1 MRKTTNYELNIA
13 EGSDRYNHLTIDN
26 PNYEKIDTTMKEN
39 EDCAVQTATE
49 LKSGTVHAITRN
61 KPNASMF
68 RFVATSDFTSGE
80 TFTVDGQQVT
90 ALLPNGATL
99 GTGAY
104 HINANVLCCL
114 VGTNMTVYTI
124 GIPENIDAT
133 TLEGHSA
140 DYFAT
145 NDELNNVRQTAIS
158 AGIVANANKIE
169 LLWTNPN
176 PVSNFDSQTIN
187 VKLTPGKV
195 YFITYGINRESEV
208 NRFDVIGT
216 FITNGDNKV
225 SNIFA
230 ANDKFYSVREFRFNF
245 NNNHVKQ
252 NVYVINNDLKAIYY
266 VMEDKLYVGTY
277 SKRDRD
283 YINKLLIANYKDYL
297 NFDDAMCFEQNVLYD
312 FAESGC
318 DDFYYFIED

>member
-39 EDCAVQTATE
+39 ENGAVQTATE

-68 RFVATSDFTSGE
+68 RFVATSDYTSGE

-114 VGTNMTVYTI
+114 VGTNMTVYTV
-124 GIPENIDAT
+124 GAAENIDAT
-133 TLEGHSA
+133 TLDGHGI

-145 NDELNNVRQTAIS
+145 ADALNDVRQTATS
-158 AGIVANANKIE
+158 AGIIANSAFNKVNKLVRVKVWENANPTGTFEGMTFNFPKDDTINLVEFDYIE
-169 LLWTNPN
+169 SLDTGVVLSSIFFIDTSSSICSIWGDGAVTRT
-176 PVSNFDSQTIN
+176 VSVTKDSLSVSALFGYGKGYKPQTIIPKALY
-187 VKLTPGKV
+187 KL
-195 YFITYGINRESEV
+195 II
-208 NRFDVIGT
+208 
-216 FITNGDNKV
+216 
-225 SNIFA
+225 
-230 ANDKFYSVREFRFNF
+230 
-245 NNNHVKQ
+245 Q
-252 NVYVINNDLKAIYY
+252 
-266 VMEDKLYVGTY
+266 
-277 SKRDRD
+277 
-283 YINKLLIANYKDYL
+283 
-297 NFDDAMCFEQNVLYD
+297 
-312 FAESGC
+312 
-318 DDFYYFIED
+318 

>member
-39 EDCAVQTATE
+39 EDSAVQTATE

-114 VGTNMTVYTI
+114 VGTNMTVYTV
-124 GIPENIDAT
+124 GTAENIDAT
-133 TLEGHSA
+133 TLDGHSA

-145 NDELNNVRQTAIS
+145 ADGLNDAKQIAQS
-158 AGIVANANKIE
+158 AQIVANSTNEKIGSLGFSVVKVWENKLGYGHNEAQRFTEE
-169 LLWTNPN
+169 LNLTSLIIVEYWTENPN
-176 PVSNFDSQTIN
+176 YTSSVVMKSNDSCTVSWCSSSGSMIRIIGLWNNAIDPSGARIYGN
-187 VKLTPGKV
+187 VSSSCLTP
-195 YFITYGINRESEV
+195 
-208 NRFDVIGT
+208 
-216 FITNGDNKV
+216 
-225 SNIFA
+225 
-230 ANDKFYSVREFRFNF
+230 
-245 NNNHVKQ
+245 
-252 NVYVINNDLKAIYY
+252 KAIYNI
-266 VMEDKLYVGTY
+266 VIK
-277 SKRDRD
+277 
-283 YINKLLIANYKDYL
+283 
-297 NFDDAMCFEQNVLYD
+297 
-312 FAESGC
+312 
-318 DDFYYFIED
+318 

>member
-39 EDCAVQTATE
+39 EDSAVQTATE

-114 VGTNMTVYTI
+114 VGTNMTVYTV
-124 GIPENIDAT
+124 GTAENIDAT
-133 TLEGHSA
+133 TLGGHGV

-145 NDELNNVRQTAIS
+145 ADGLNDAKQIAES
-158 AGIVANANKIE
+158 AQIVANDTNKKIGNLGLSLVKVWE
-169 LLWTNPN
+169 NQRGYGHTEIQVFPEKLNLTSLILLEYWTENSTRSGFTVMHADGYCTLPWN
-176 PVSNFDSQTIN
+176 TNAGSMIRFVGVSNNQIDPQGSRIYGN
-187 VKLTPGKV
+187 VSGDCLTP
-195 YFITYGINRESEV
+195 
-208 NRFDVIGT
+208 
-216 FITNGDNKV
+216 
-225 SNIFA
+225 
-230 ANDKFYSVREFRFNF
+230 
-245 NNNHVKQ
+245 
-252 NVYVINNDLKAIYY
+252 KAIYNI
-266 VMEDKLYVGTY
+266 VIK
-277 SKRDRD
+277 
-283 YINKLLIANYKDYL
+283 
-297 NFDDAMCFEQNVLYD
+297 
-312 FAESGC
+312 
-318 DDFYYFIED
+318 

>member
-39 EDCAVQTATE
+39 EDSAVQTATE
-49 LKSGTVHAITRN
+49 LKNGTVHAITRN

-124 GIPENIDAT
+124 GVAENVDAS

-145 NDELNNVRQTAIS
+145 ADALNDVRQTATS
-158 AGIVANANKIE
+158 AGVVANNANTTALTKMGFVE
-169 LLWTNPN
+169 LWKNPN
-176 PVSNFDSQTIN
+176 GTAPTNEITAILTNIPND
-187 VKLTPGKV
+187 VKYYMILVFPG
-195 YFITYGINRESEV
+195 TYAGSVLVPFYLSSLNNGI
-208 NRFDVIGT
+208 I
-216 FITNGDNKV
+216 
-225 SNIFA
+225 
-230 ANDKFYSVREFRFNF
+230 YSVYDGGMIRRNF
-245 NNNHVKQ
+245 TVVGNRLTFKDG
-252 NVYVINNDLKAIYY
+252 YYNDTIARDVCVPYSIYAI
-266 VMEDKLYVGTY
+266 T
-277 SKRDRD
+277 
-283 YINKLLIANYKDYL
+283 
-297 NFDDAMCFEQNVLYD
+297 
-312 FAESGC
+312 
-318 DDFYYFIED
+318 

>member
-1 MRKTTNYELNIA
+1 MRKTANYELNIA

-26 PNYEKIDTTMKEN
+26 PNYEKIDTTMKAN
-39 EDCAVQTATE
+39 EDSAVQTATE

-68 RFVATSDFTSGE
+68 RFVATSDYTSGE

-124 GIPENIDAT
+124 GVAENIDAS

-145 NDELNNVRQTAIS
+145 ADSLTAVQTTATS
-158 AGIVANANKIE
+158 AGIVANNALNSANANKAKT
-169 LLWTNPN
+169 LWVNPN
-176 PVSNFDSQTIN
+176 VNSQYQSGTIN
-187 VKLTPGKV
+187 VELDADGIYLLEFGADSATKTTPIATVILNMDGGDFGM
-195 YFITYGINRESEV
+195 YF
-208 NRFDVIGT
+208 
-216 FITNGDNKV
+216 
-225 SNIFA
+225 
-230 ANDKFYSVREFRFNF
+230 NDKFYRRKYTV
-245 NNNHVKQ
+245 
-252 NVYVINNDLKAIYY
+252 NVSSNTITF
-266 VMEDKLYVGTY
+266 EDSMTDNYEY
-277 SKRDRD
+277 E
-283 YINKLLIANYKDYL
+283 NWFLIPIKI
-297 NFDDAMCFEQNVLYD
+297 CKV
-312 FAESGC
+312 
-318 DDFYYFIED
+318 

>member
-13 EGSDRYNHLTIDN
+13 DGSDKYNHLTIDN
-26 PNYEKIDTTMKEN
+26 PNYQKIDITMKAN
-39 EDCAVQTATE
+39 EDSAVQTATE

-68 RFVATSDFTSGE
+68 RFVATSDYTSGE

-114 VGTNMTVYTI
+114 VGTNMTVYTV
-124 GIPENIDAT
+124 GAAENIDAT

-145 NDELNNVRQTAIS
+145 ADSLNSVKSTAES
-158 AGIVANANKIE
+158 AGIVANQAIKTASENKIK

-176 PVSNFDSQTIN
+176 PTKNFDAQDIR
-187 VKLTPGKV
+187 VELAQGKT
-195 YFITYGINRESEV
+195 YFITFGFIRKS
-208 NRFDVIGT
+208 GT
-216 FITNGDNKV
+216 YVFTSTIMTNGDNIIN
-225 SNIFA
+225 SIYFTDIDYTGHGDNL
-230 ANDKFYSVREFRFNF
+230 YGSRQFNF
-245 NNNHVKQ
+245 NFSSNTISFSNADTNGGTLNRFGVP
-252 NVYVINNDLKAIYY
+252 YSIY
-266 VMEDKLYVGTY
+266 VM
-277 SKRDRD
+277 
-283 YINKLLIANYKDYL
+283 
-297 NFDDAMCFEQNVLYD
+297 
-312 FAESGC
+312 
-318 DDFYYFIED
+318 

>member
-13 EGSDRYNHLTIDN
+13 DGSDRYNHLTIDN
-26 PNYEKIDTTMKEN
+26 PNYEKIDITMKEN
-39 EDCAVQTATE
+39 EDSAVQTATE

-68 RFVATSDFTSGE
+68 RFVATSDYTSGE

-124 GIPENIDAT
+124 GVPENIDAS

-140 DYFAT
+140 DYFASD
-145 NDELNNVRQTAIS
+145 DELNDVRQTATS
-158 AGIVANANKIE
+158 AGVVANQALVTANASKME
-169 LLWTNPN
+169 LLWINPN

-187 VKLTPGKV
+187 VKLTRGKL
-195 YFITYGINRESEV
+195 YFITYGINRESDV
-208 NRFDVIGT
+208 NCFDVIGT
-216 FITNGDNKV
+216 FITTGDNKITHIY
-225 SNIFA
+225 SA
-230 ANDKFYSVREFRFNF
+230 DPAFYCVRYFRFNF
-245 NNNHVKQ
+245 GDNTIFFG
-252 NVYVINNDLKAIYY
+252 NVESSGTVPSKNRFIVPYTIY
-266 VMEDKLYVGTY
+266 
-277 SKRDRD
+277 
-283 YINKLLIANYKDYL
+283 
-297 NFDDAMCFEQNVLYD
+297 AM
-312 FAESGC
+312 
-318 DDFYYFIED
+318 

>member
-39 EDCAVQTATE
+39 ENGAVQTATE

-61 KPNASMF
+61 KPDASMF
-68 RFVATSDFTSGE
+68 RFVATSDYTSGE

-114 VGTNMTVYTI
+114 VGTNMTVYTV
-124 GIPENIDAT
+124 GAAENIDAT

-145 NDELNNVRQTAIS
+145 ADALNDVRQTATS
-158 AGIVANANKIE
+158 AGIIANSALNKVNKLVRVKVWENANPTATLEGMK
-169 LLWTNPN
+169 
-176 PVSNFDSQTIN
+176 
-187 VKLTPGKV
+187 
-195 YFITYGINRESEV
+195 
-208 NRFDVIGT
+208 
-216 FITNGDNKV
+216 
-225 SNIFA
+225 
-230 ANDKFYSVREFRFNF
+230 FNF
-245 NNNHVKQ
+245 P
-252 NVYVINNDLKAIYY
+252 NDDTLNLVELEYFDQLGTNEIY
-266 VMEDKLYVGTY
+266 T
-277 SKRDRD
+277 
-283 YINKLLIANYKDYL
+283 
-297 NFDDAMCFEQNVLYD
+297 QVLYIGRYTLSSVWN
-312 FAESGC
+312 SGSVARTLNITTNSL
-318 DDFYYFIED
+318 DVSYLIGSGNGFKAQSLIPKALYKLIIQ

>member
-1 MRKTTNYELNIA
+1 MRKTANYELNIA

-39 EDCAVQTATE
+39 EDSAVQTATE

-90 ALLPNGATL
+90 AMLPNGATL

-124 GIPENIDAT
+124 GVAENVDAS

-145 NDELNNVRQTAIS
+145 ADALNDVRQTATS
-158 AGIVANANKIE
+158 AGVVANNASNAANNAINIATKNASKII
-169 LLWTNPN
+169 WKNP
-176 PVSNFDSQTIN
+176 STDSFSAQTIN
-187 VKLTPGKV
+187 VELDREANYIIGFGRNYNGQHYTMCAPFFVDNLKHSIMYFAGDV
-195 YFITYGINRESEV
+195 YLYRSYTANSNGTVIFSDSAES
-208 NRFDVIGT
+208 
-216 FITNGDNKV
+216 NGYV
-225 SNIFA
+225 
-230 ANDKFYSVREFRFNF
+230 
-245 NNNHVKQ
+245 NNN
-252 NVYVINNDLKAIYY
+252 NIIPIVIY
-266 VMEDKLYVGTY
+266 KL
-277 SKRDRD
+277 
-283 YINKLLIANYKDYL
+283 
-297 NFDDAMCFEQNVLYD
+297 
-312 FAESGC
+312 
-318 DDFYYFIED
+318 

>member
-1 MRKTTNYELNIA
+1 MHKTTNYELNIA

-26 PNYEKIDTTMKEN
+26 PNYEKIDITMKAN
-39 EDCAVQTATE
+39 EDSAVQTATE

-68 RFVATSDFTSGE
+68 RFVATSDYTSGE

-124 GIPENIDAT
+124 GVAENVDAT

-145 NDELNNVRQTAIS
+145 ADALNDVRQTATS
-158 AGIVANANKIE
+158 AGVVANAAQQNVNEYKSVLCNLNTNWSSNAPYSQIVSVASVTSSFIPGTPVGISNSTDVTSLTTMATNVGAITAIVSGEGTLTFYCANNKP
-169 LLWTNPN
+169 T
-176 PVSNFDSQTIN
+176 
-187 VKLTPGKV
+187 
-195 YFITYGINRESEV
+195 ES
-208 NRFDVIGT
+208 F
-216 FITNGDNKV
+216 
-225 SNIFA
+225 
-230 ANDKFYSVREFRFNF
+230 SVRVPNM
-245 NNNHVKQ
+245 
-252 NVYVINNDLKAIYY
+252 
-266 VMEDKLYVGTY
+266 VMKG
-277 SKRDRD
+277 
-283 YINKLLIANYKDYL
+283 
-297 NFDDAMCFEQNVLYD
+297 
-312 FAESGC
+312 
-318 DDFYYFIED
+318 

>member
-13 EGSDRYNHLTIDN
+13 DGSDRYNHLTIDN
-26 PNYEKIDTTMKEN
+26 PNYEKIDTIMKEN
-39 EDCAVQTATE
+39 EDSAVQTATE

-68 RFVATSDFTSGE
+68 RFVATSDYTSGE

-124 GIPENIDAT
+124 GVAENIDAT

-145 NDELNNVRQTAIS
+145 ADSVAAVQTTATS
-158 AGIVANANKIE
+158 AGIVANNALNEANSALSEANNNKAKTI
-169 LLWTNPN
+169 WTNPDVN
-176 PVSNFDSQTIN
+176 HVYNGGTISVEIERN
-187 VKLTPGKV
+187 GI
-195 YFITYGINRESEV
+195 YFIDCG
-208 NRFDVIGT
+208 VIVSTKTSPVATISLCVDG
-216 FITNGDNKV
+216 GD
-225 SNIFA
+225 
-230 ANDKFYSVREFRFNF
+230 
-245 NNNHVKQ
+245 
-252 NVYVINNDLKAIYY
+252 L
-266 VMEDKLYVGTY
+266 G
-277 SKRDRD
+277 
-283 YINKLLIANYKDYL
+283 
-297 NFDDAMCFEQNVLYD
+297 
-312 FAESGC
+312 
-318 DDFYYFIED
+318 FYYNGKIYRRKYTVDVDSNTITFNGCTTDNGEYANWFIIPMKIYKV

>member
-39 EDCAVQTATE
+39 EDSAVQTATE

-124 GIPENIDAT
+124 GVAENVDAS
-133 TLEGHSA
+133 TLEGHGA

-145 NDELNNVRQTAIS
+145 ADALNDVRQTATS
-158 AGIVANANKIE
+158 AGVVANAANTTANNAMQAVNGKNIVVFKSDYHNYNDTPGSANFTTQIKDDDMVLITVYLVDNNGNRIINSAVTKCNTTVNVYVSWFNETFTRKVTISTNKIE
-169 LLWTNPN
+169 WGSSSVPTA
-176 PVSNFDSQTIN
+176 F
-187 VKLTPGKV
+187 
-195 YFITYGINRESEV
+195 
-208 NRFDVIGT
+208 
-216 FITNGDNKV
+216 
-225 SNIFA
+225 NI
-230 ANDKFYSVREFRFNF
+230 YSV
-245 NNNHVKQ
+245 
-252 NVYVINNDLKAIYY
+252 I
-266 VMEDKLYVGTY
+266 KL
-277 SKRDRD
+277 
-283 YINKLLIANYKDYL
+283 
-297 NFDDAMCFEQNVLYD
+297 
-312 FAESGC
+312 
-318 DDFYYFIED
+318 

>member
-39 EDCAVQTATE
+39 EDSAVQTATE

-114 VGTNMTVYTI
+114 VGTNMTVYTV
-124 GIPENIDAT
+124 GTAENIDAT
-133 TLEGHSA
+133 TLDGHSV

-145 NDELNNVRQTAIS
+145 ATALDAVKSTAES
-158 AGIVANANKIE
+158 AGIVANAANTTANEVKNEVVNKAPKQRV
-169 LLWTNPN
+169 LWKNESPES
-176 PVSNFDSQTIN
+176 PFSGQTIN
-187 VKLTPGKV
+187 LNGN
-195 YFITYGINRESEV
+195 YDFITIVWS
-208 NRFDVIGT
+208 
-216 FITNGDNKV
+216 
-225 SNIFA
+225 
-230 ANDKFYSVREFRFNF
+230 
-245 NNNHVKQ
+245 Q
-252 NVYVINNDLKAIYY
+252 
-266 VMEDKLYVGTY
+266 TY
-277 SKRDRD
+277 SNRYEYSITVPKSDGTQTCRLTWIGVPSLKEHNRDFTFNGSSVVFGND
-283 YINKLLIANYKDYL
+283 NY
-297 NFDDAMCFEQNVLYD
+297 EQTNTIPIVII
-312 FAESGC
+312 G
-318 DDFYYFIED
+318 

>member
-1 MRKTTNYELNIA
+1 MRKTANYELNIA
-13 EGSDRYNHLTIDN
+13 DGSDRYNHLTIDN

-39 EDCAVQTATE
+39 EDNAVQTATE

-80 TFTVDGQQVT
+80 TFTVDGKQVT

-124 GIPENIDAT
+124 GVAENIDAS

-145 NDELNNVRQTAIS
+145 ANALESVSSTATS
-158 AGIVANANKIE
+158 AGIVANNALNVANKNTAKTV
-169 LLWTNPN
+169 WVNSNPN
-176 PVSNFDSQTIN
+176 NEFKPQSIN
-187 VKLTPGKV
+187 VELENGAL
-195 YFITYGINRESEV
+195 YFMSYG
-208 NRFDVIGT
+208 
-216 FITNGDNKV
+216 
-225 SNIFA
+225 
-230 ANDKFYSVREFRFNF
+230 YSS
-245 NNNHVKQ
+245 
-252 NVYVINNDLKAIYY
+252 NNDFVFVSTIPLILNSSQKYYSRLGTSIYVERRITTNTSTNTITFENCMSYPDGIVDNYNNLPYAIYK
-266 VMEDKLYVGTY
+266 V
-277 SKRDRD
+277 
-283 YINKLLIANYKDYL
+283 
-297 NFDDAMCFEQNVLYD
+297 
-312 FAESGC
+312 
-318 DDFYYFIED
+318 